1 MSKLPVANVSVQQ
14 IEPFRLA
21 ISSYRQRGQQYGR
34 FQPFEI
40 WDDHDAYG
48 NNQLNWMNLFLLN
61 KLGGKELKAEDI
73 DTTDTLLGIKD
84 VNQSTLKELKSLG
97 KKLSKEFDSIK
108 DQIEKMKDAADLKK
122 IQEQIK
128 KIRFQEDLE
137 TKISNIENEVE
148 NLSKLVKA
156 VADKFAIPP
165 PV

>member
-1 MSKLPVANVSVQQ
+1 MLLGMSKQLVYAFPGFYNKETIFSN
-14 IEPFRLA
+14 
-21 ISSYRQRGQQYGR
+21 R

-40 WDDHDAYG
+40 WDDHDACG

-61 KLGGKELKAEDI
+61 KLGGKELKADDI
-73 DTTDTLLGIKD
+73 DTTDTLLGIKY
-84 VNQSTLKELKSLG
+84 VNQSTLKEFKSLG

-137 TKISNIENEVE
+137 NEVE